1 MGLQAYKI
9 LVKKNWIKLSRC
21 SRTELALYSTRSLGN
36 HDASSATPTAAAIDQ
51 GLNKSSGEPT
61 GCPRGSRP
69 FSNELLRMT
78 AKHKRFSI
86 IYINMYEPELGV
98 FSSRSAKERP
108 KKDRLSVIRPEW
120 KPHDTF
126 DGIEKRENLCTVD
139 VTCEW
144 TLWCRFI

>member
-21 SRTELALYSTRSLGN
+21 SRTELALYSARSLGN

-86 IYINMYEPELGV
+86 IYINMYEPELGFPQGV
-98 FSSRSAKERP
+98 Q
-108 KKDRLSVIRPEW
+108 KKDQKKI
-120 KPHDTF
+120 DF
-126 DGIEKRENLCTVD
+126 Q
-139 VTCEW
+139 
-144 TLWCRFI
+144 